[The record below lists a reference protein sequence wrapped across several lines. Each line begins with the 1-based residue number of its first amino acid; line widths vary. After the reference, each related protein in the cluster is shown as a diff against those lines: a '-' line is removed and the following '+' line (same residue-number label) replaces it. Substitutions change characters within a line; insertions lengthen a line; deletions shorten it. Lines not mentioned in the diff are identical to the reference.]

1 MYLRPR
7 MTTTTTTHTRTA
19 TAITV
24 PYKNT
29 WSSRDG
35 EESVVLSV
43 GVGVA
48 SLVVGVSVG
57 VGMVSL
63 VVGVVTGTES
73 MELHSP
79 IEN

>member
-24 PYKNT
+24 PYRNT

-43 GVGVA
+43 GVGV
-48 SLVVGVSVG
+48 
-57 VGMVSL
+57 VSL